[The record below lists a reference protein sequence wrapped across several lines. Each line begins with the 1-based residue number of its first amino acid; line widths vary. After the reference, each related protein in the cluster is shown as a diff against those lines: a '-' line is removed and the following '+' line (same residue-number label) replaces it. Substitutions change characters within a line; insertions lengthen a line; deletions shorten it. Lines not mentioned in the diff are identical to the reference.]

1 VNTTFLLTGSVIA
14 VLAIVAALAVYLF
27 IIGTVVKHLA
37 ETLDS
42 KVAAG
47 AAEIGQH
54 VAAIPPVAAG
64 VHRGVSSL
72 AHHGKDL
79 L

>member
-1 VNTTFLLTGSVIA
+1 MSTTYLLIGSVIA
-14 VLAIVAALAVYLF
+14 VLAIAAALAIYLF
-27 IIGTVVKHLA
+27 IIGTVVRRLA
-37 ETLDS
+37 ETLDA

-54 VAAIPPVAAG
+54 VASIAPAAAG

-72 AHHGKDL
+72 AHYGKDL